1 MTHPPSPSNP
11 ATWLEL
17 SSVAFAFALAGVV
30 ATLPFVLRAD
40 DTMATFTI
48 LAWPAAVAAALT
60 GTAMWAA
67 LVWARREKP
76 LPALAGALAGV
87 FAHPIVWF
95 LVALQEAFAMGD
107 SPQVVLGSMLT
118 SAFFSVFSMVA
129 YGPLTAGLGALVAW
143 GIARSVRR

>member
-1 MTHPPSPSNP
+1 MTHPEPPVRARRWP
-11 ATWLEL
+11 EL
-17 SSVAFAFALAGVV
+17 VAVSAAFAIAGLI

-40 DTMATFTI
+40 APQASFAT
-48 LAWPAAVAAALT
+48 LGWPAAVSAALT
-60 GTAMWAA
+60 GAGMWAA

-87 FAHPIVWF
+87 FAHPVLWF

-107 SPQVVLGSMLT
+107 SAQVVLGSMLT

-143 GIARSVRR
+143 GLARSFRR